1 MSVRSATA
9 AACLVTLVAGSA
21 SAQEFR
27 DHDERDWA
35 GMRRDLYYLMGW
47 QVVATAIIY
56 QAPFEVSN
64 WNEAEKENLGFEQW
78 RDNITDVVWDEDHWA
93 VNYVTHPYWGAGYYI
108 RGRERG
114 FSRKESFWIAALYST
129 VYEFGVE
136 SFLEQPSIQDI
147 IVTPT
152 LGTAV
157 GIWFEK
163 VRTRIRNQPEP
174 LKLRHRFV
182 LGMTD
187 PLGALNRG
195 VDRVFGLDD
204 SDDSRLV
211 LGFRPIYSAAP
222 PRFSEWHR
230 PARRLDRSI
239 DGFQITF
246 HYQW

>member
-1 MSVRSATA
+1 
-9 AACLVTLVAGSA
+9 
-21 SAQEFR
+21 
-27 DHDERDWA
+27 
-35 GMRRDLYYLMGW
+35 MRRDLYYLMGW

-64 WNEAEKENLGFEQW
+64 WNEAEKDNLGLEQW

-114 FSRKESFWIAALYST
+114 FSRKESFWISALYST

-152 LGTAV
+152 VGTAV
-157 GIWFEK
+157 GIWFENI
-163 VRTRIRNQPEP
+163 RTRIRSKPEP
-174 LKLRHRFV
+174 LKFRHRFV
-182 LGMTD
+182 LGVTD

-195 VDRVFGLDD
+195 VDRLFGIDD
-204 SDDSRLV
+204 SQESRLV
-211 LGFRPIYSAAP
+211 LGLRPIYAAAP
-222 PRFSEWHR
+222 PGYSRWNR
-230 PARRLDRSI
+230 PGRRMDRSI

-246 HYQW
+246 NYQW